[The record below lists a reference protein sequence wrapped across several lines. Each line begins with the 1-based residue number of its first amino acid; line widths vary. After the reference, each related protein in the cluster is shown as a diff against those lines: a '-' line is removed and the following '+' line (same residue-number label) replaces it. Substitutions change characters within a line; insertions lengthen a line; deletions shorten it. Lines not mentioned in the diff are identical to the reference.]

1 MQLNKLIDLSI
12 VIPVYNS
19 EKILFYL
26 TKKIDQNINKKIINK
41 YEIIVVDDFSND
53 KSWNTIQKLSRKY
66 KNIKGIKLKK
76 NHGQHG
82 SVFVGLKNSSGR
94 KTIIMDDDLQHNPS
108 YIMKIYKKLDCCDVC
123 YTKYIYRKHNN
134 FKIFASNFTNLYLS
148 LILNKKIKVYCST
161 FKGINLRLKNKVIKF
176 KKSPIYLD
184 SLLIKFAKKI
194 ITKNTIHDIRF
205 SGNSNYNLK
214 NLFRLLFDAIENY
227 HFKPKRIG
235 SFIGLLSFLFV
246 KLLRISKIKNKKQY
260 EIDKKNF

>member
-41 YEIIVVDDFSND
+41 YEIILVDDFSND

-108 YIMKIYKKLDCCDVC
+108 YIMKIYKNWIVVM
-123 YTKYIYRKHNN
+123 
-134 FKIFASNFTNLYLS
+134 FV
-148 LILNKKIKVYCST
+148 ILNTY
-161 FKGINLRLKNKVIKF
+161 
-176 KKSPIYLD
+176 
-184 SLLIKFAKKI
+184 
-194 ITKNTIHDIRF
+194 
-205 SGNSNYNLK
+205 
-214 NLFRLLFDAIENY
+214 IENITILKY
-227 HFKPKRIG
+227 LQVI
-235 SFIGLLSFLFV
+235 
-246 KLLRISKIKNKKQY
+246 LRTYI
-260 EIDKKNF
+260 